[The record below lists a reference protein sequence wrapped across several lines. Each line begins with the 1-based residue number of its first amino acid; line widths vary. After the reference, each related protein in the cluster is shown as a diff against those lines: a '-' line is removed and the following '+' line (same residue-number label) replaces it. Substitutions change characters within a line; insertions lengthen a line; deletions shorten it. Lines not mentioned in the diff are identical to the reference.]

1 MNISVD
7 INTFYLHTKHCNKQ
21 YIGVKMELRKENK
34 AYTYYGH
41 DYVFRLANEKYH
53 DYTSLIIKPSH
64 IRLVKNLSDLSTE
77 DLKAKIIEDW
87 FAEENEMV
95 RERNNQKAKVRRA
108 LKKESN
114 NAK

>member
-1 MNISVD
+1 
-7 INTFYLHTKHCNKQ
+7 
-21 YIGVKMELRKENK
+21 MELRKENK
-34 AYTYYGH
+34 SYTYYGH
-41 DYVFRLANEKYH
+41 DYVFRLVNEKYY

-64 IRLVKNLSDLSTE
+64 IRLVRNLSDLSIE

-95 RERNNQKAKVRRA
+95 RQRNNQKAKVRRA

>member
-1 MNISVD
+1 
-7 INTFYLHTKHCNKQ
+7 
-21 YIGVKMELRKENK
+21 MELLKENK
-34 AYTYYGH
+34 EYTYYGY

-64 IRLVKNLSDLSTE
+64 IKLVKNLSDLSTK

-95 RERNNQKAKVRRA
+95 RQRNNQKAKVRRA

>member
-1 MNISVD
+1 
-7 INTFYLHTKHCNKQ
+7 
-21 YIGVKMELRKENK
+21 MELRKENK

-41 DYVFRLANEKYH
+41 DYVFRLVNEKYY

-64 IRLVKNLSDLSTE
+64 IRLVRNLSDLSTE
-77 DLKAKIIEDW
+77 DLKLKIIEDW

-95 RERNNQKAKVRRA
+95 RQRNNQKAKIRRA